1 MKLQLLSEM
10 KPLIQIWTSYLNF
23 VLNYAKLENFVLQRI
38 VPLVKY
44 SEKTNS
50 ARRKNNVM
58 IYVNDTVRN

>member
-10 KPLIQIWTSYLNF
+10 KTLIQIWTSYLNF
-23 VLNYAKLENFVLQRI
+23 VLNYAKLEIFVLQRI

-44 SEKTNS
+44 SEKINS
-50 ARRKNNVM
+50 MRRKNTDM